1 MVKTMNIHFLIDN
14 QYSRKF
20 ILYMNQHYGVEN
32 NDFFVCPGNAELK
45 FLNDI
50 ENVIV
55 LPGNSIKSILS
66 IRNVVHKS
74 KYKRLFIHCL
84 GDVNLI
90 PLFFKKKTQE
100 SIWIAWGG
108 DYYPYINFPL
118 YDKYTSEIIVKTKKR
133 LNIKKLLF
141 RIIRTYV
148 IKYKVDNLAVSK
160 VEYNLIT
167 DFYRIYPNRV
177 NFKYPNPVSNSLK
190 FEDKKKNIIKTILIG
205 NSGASS
211 SNHIDAF
218 YKLKNL
224 KGDFKIVVPFSYAY
238 TEDYKRKV
246 FSIGKELFDNR
257 ITFLTDFMPP
267 EVYIEVLKNVDV
279 AIMNHFRQQGVG
291 NIRLLINLGI
301 KIYMNEINP
310 FFKVCS
316 DAGISV
322 SKIPYGDFN
331 EDIFDE
337 YSEERKRKNKEGLDS
352 FYSDSL
358 IADYL
363 DKFFKETE
371 FYDKE

>member
-316 DAGISV
+316 DAGISL